1 MKGFDPAIMKLIEV
15 LTEHSTE
22 LPMSVENAAVQVCL
36 EMEEYDHPDYQCP
49 LCGQAKGRP
58 ATEIFHAMKS
68 CEVWSADGGSW
79 TFLNSSYEGDLEA
92 MLEDMLKVIR
102 GEVT

>member
-1 MKGFDPAIMKLIEV
+1 MKGLEPAIHAFLEAWDDPDVIYDSYEVFVAPIREAIE
-15 LTEHSTE
+15 H
-22 LPMSVENAAVQVCL
+22 
-36 EMEEYDHPDYQCP
+36 YDEPEYQCP
-49 LCGQAKGRP
+49 LCGQAKAQP
-58 ATEIFHAMKS
+58 ATEILRAIKS
-68 CEVWSADGGSW
+68 CEVWSADGTSW